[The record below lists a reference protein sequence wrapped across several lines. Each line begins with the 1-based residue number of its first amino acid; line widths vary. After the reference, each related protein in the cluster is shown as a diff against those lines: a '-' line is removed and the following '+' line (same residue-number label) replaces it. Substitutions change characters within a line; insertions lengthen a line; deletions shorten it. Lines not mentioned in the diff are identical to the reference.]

1 MDEVER
7 VFRDGLRAA
16 AERRPPAGPVELDA
30 ITASVSRPTGRRPA
44 RMIGLAAAVAL
55 VAGLVT
61 LALRP
66 PVMGSVER
74 ATPTASSAAAG
85 TNTLLVANRT
95 GAELTQFALVLPD
108 GTTHGYGNIPSGGEL
123 AVPIDWLSS
132 PSPVPSPEST
142 PVTTPA
148 VVVTRTGECL
158 VTVQNGSDGTKAT
171 TVPAGTTLK
180 VDEVMV
186 AIHTA
191 QAPAT
196 GTACPEVR
204 VVIRQK

>member
-158 VTVQNGSDGTKAT
+158 VAVQNGADGSTKVR
-171 TVPAGTTLK
+171 TVEAGTTLK
-180 VDEVMV
+180 LAEVLV
-186 AIHTA
+186 AVYTVKGSSS
-191 QAPAT
+191 

-204 VVIRQK
+204 VTIER